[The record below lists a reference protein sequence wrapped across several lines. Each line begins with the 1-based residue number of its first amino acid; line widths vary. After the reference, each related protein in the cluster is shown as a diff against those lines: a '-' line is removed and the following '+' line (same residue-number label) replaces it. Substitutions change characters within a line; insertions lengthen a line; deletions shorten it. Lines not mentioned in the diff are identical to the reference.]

1 MHRRVAVRGESDV
14 VEKKRTTFCECTG
27 ESCRSRTKEAV
38 CQKVLNYYDEELKSC
53 LHMEF

>member
-14 VEKKRTTFCECTG
+14 VEKKRTTFCECTS

-38 CQKVLNYYDEELKSC
+38 C
-53 LHMEF
+53 